1 MMTSILQRKCK
12 DEYSYKMIDNNLIPK
27 LKIEDSINNPFNN
40 ENNSDR
46 INTYNETNKFNKL
59 NFLFPSKSIEVRCDK
74 FNNL

>member
-12 DEYSYKMIDNNLIPK
+12 DEYSYNIINNNLIPK
-27 LKIEDSINNPFNN
+27 LKIDYPINDQFNN

-46 INTYNETNKFNKL
+46 INTYNETRKLNKL
-59 NFLFPSKSIEVRCDK
+59 NFLFPSKSIEVRNDI

>member
-46 INTYNETNKFNKL
+46 INT
-59 NFLFPSKSIEVRCDK
+59 LF
-74 FNNL
+74 